1 MSSSEM
7 PHAILSY
14 ARTCPND
21 KRLAKQLADRLRD
34 AGVDSD
40 IDQYHDVLPRG
51 WLHWMEQR
59 ILSPEWFVLV
69 LCSAP
74 YARRWSL
81 AEEQGTGRGV
91 KYEAQLIQQLLYSSD
106 GVNTRIIPVTA
117 SPEDERHV
125 PTILQK
131 TTVYDVGTSVGYD
144 HLLRRLMSQPLVT
157 VPAVGDA
164 TTLFGEQAPGLACT
178 FYVLQKVVSPVPL
191 DVACA
196 AGDMTLPEFRA
207 VVDSEPSGSQIA
219 WHDGHY
225 VSTKYRNPVHP
236 VFV

>member
-59 ILSPEWFVLV
+59 ILSPEWFVIV

-74 YARRWSL
+74 LRPTLVTCR
-81 AEEQGTGRGV
+81 GTG
-91 KYEAQLIQQLLYSSD
+91 
-106 GVNTRIIPVTA
+106 NWTR
-117 SPEDERHV
+117 RKV
-125 PTILQK
+125 PK
-131 TTVYDVGTSVGYD
+131 
-144 HLLRRLMSQPLVT
+144 
-157 VPAVGDA
+157 
-164 TTLFGEQAPGLACT
+164 
-178 FYVLQKVVSPVPL
+178 
-191 DVACA
+191 
-196 AGDMTLPEFRA
+196 
-207 VVDSEPSGSQIA
+207 PS
-219 WHDGHY
+219 
-225 VSTKYRNPVHP
+225 
-236 VFV
+236 